1 MITTSPIDVRLVAL
15 HAAAMA
21 DGISSEDFAET
32 SMARRWTWRFLLA
45 HALTTRT
52 TWRNEQEAD
61 EVLARWDQRRMLRI
75 TGQATGP
82 TKRLGRL

>member
-52 TWRNEQEAD
+52 TWRNEQEAG
-61 EVLARWDQRRMLRI
+61 EVLARWDQRRMER
-75 TGQATGP
+75 ATGRAMG
-82 TKRLGRL
+82 KSGGRGRL